1 MGEEAVVRIYHVRGK
16 MIFSKRIKKRK
27 YTSIENN
34 CAREPGP
41 EDTEKCQVTV
51 FIREPGRWDHGRLH
65 F

>member
-34 CAREPGP
+34 C
-41 EDTEKCQVTV
+41 
-51 FIREPGRWDHGRLH
+51 
-65 F
+65 